1 MKSSRPLRSIS
12 LLGLLILV
20 GGLSGCTQVQVAP
33 NTLGEYRMG
42 ELQVVADRGFAAT
55 YEAAKKGMKDS
66 NIFQTGDEQKVTE
79 GELKGR
85 DSADAQVTIK
95 VKEIGPNRSDVRI
108 RYGIP
113 GNLALAQKVY
123 QSIQKQL

>member
-1 MKSSRPLRSIS
+1 MKTSHLVRFLPA
-12 LLGLLILV
+12 LGLLVLGAGV
-20 GGLSGCTQVQVAP
+20 TGCTQVQVAP
-33 NTLGEYRMG
+33 NTLGEYRLG
-42 ELQVVADRGFAAT
+42 ELQVVVDRGFATT
-55 YEAAKKGMKDS
+55 YEAAKKGLKES
-66 NIFQTGDEQKVTE
+66 NIFQTGDERKVTE

-85 DSADAQVTIK
+85 DAADAQVVIK
-95 VKEIGPNRSDVRI
+95 VKEIGPNRSDLRI

>member
-1 MKSSRPLRSIS
+1 MKTSRSLRSLS
-12 LLGLLILV
+12 LLGLLVL
-20 GGLSGCTQVQVAP
+20 GAAMSGCTQVQVAP

-42 ELQVVADRGFAAT
+42 ELQVVVDRGFAAT
-55 YEAAKKGMKDS
+55 YEAAKKGMKES

-123 QSIQKQL
+123 QSLQKQL